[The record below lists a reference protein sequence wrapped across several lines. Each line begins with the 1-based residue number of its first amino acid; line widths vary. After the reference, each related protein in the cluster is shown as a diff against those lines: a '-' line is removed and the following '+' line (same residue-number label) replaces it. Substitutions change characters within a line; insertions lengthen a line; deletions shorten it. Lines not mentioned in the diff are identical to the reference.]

1 MKSKSVVLDEEAR
14 ERLKNGV
21 RKFAAAVKST
31 LGPSGNTVI
40 IKSDAFPGGHTVTKD
55 GVTVASQIRF
65 SDEIEDAAAII
76 LRQACVKTA
85 KEAGDGTT
93 TSAVLAEAFVNA
105 FDLYHK
111 DSNMTR
117 VEFMKEV
124 KRACVQVLGELD
136 KMKID
141 VNGNRDMI
149 YSIAMV
155 SSNGDEEI
163 SSIIADAYAQSE
175 HVFMQTGDQP
185 TTTFKVI
192 EGIQFDRGYTS
203 PFQVT
208 DHRDNTCK
216 LVNPAV
222 LIYDGRIKDLTPI
235 SEILVEVLMR
245 QNRDLLIIAELEDDA
260 MESLNFN
267 IKKNK
272 VRVANINPPLN
283 GQRRVDLLEKVARIT
298 GATFFSEDTGSNL
311 QSVDMSSLGEVAE
324 AIISRS
330 DTVLKLHEDQMVAC
344 NQEKEYIIAGSSG
357 EISEYEEEQL
367 RAFSAGF
374 GIITVGGATPSERK
388 ELADRTE
395 DAICAA
401 RVAIKEGVVPGS
413 GKALPMALSS
423 SNLAGF
429 NTQVYFALDH
439 VASAPMMQL
448 FENYGLSGEDAHNNL
463 EMLSYETFEGYDM
476 KNMEKVDDLVE
487 QGIIDPLPVTKN
499 ALINALSVATV
510 IVTSNCVIYD
520 NDGN

>member
-1 MKSKSVVLDEEAR
+1 
-14 ERLKNGV
+14 
-21 RKFAAAVKST
+21 
-31 LGPSGNTVI
+31 
-40 IKSDAFPGGHTVTKD
+40 
-55 GVTVASQIRF
+55 
-65 SDEIEDAAAII
+65 
-76 LRQACVKTA
+76 
-85 KEAGDGTT
+85 
-93 TSAVLAEAFVNA
+93 
-105 FDLYHK
+105 
-111 DSNMTR
+111 
-117 VEFMKEV
+117 
-124 KRACVQVLGELD
+124 
-136 KMKID
+136 
-141 VNGNRDMI
+141 
-149 YSIAMV
+149 
-155 SSNGDEEI
+155 
-163 SSIIADAYAQSE
+163 
-175 HVFMQTGDQP
+175 
-185 TTTFKVI
+185 
-192 EGIQFDRGYTS
+192 
-203 PFQVT
+203 
-208 DHRDNTCK
+208 
-216 LVNPAV
+216 
-222 LIYDGRIKDLTPI
+222 
-235 SEILVEVLMR
+235 
-245 QNRDLLIIAELEDDA
+245 
-260 MESLNFN
+260 
-267 IKKNK
+267 
-272 VRVANINPPLN
+272 
-283 GQRRVDLLEKVARIT
+283 
-298 GATFFSEDTGSNL
+298 
-311 QSVDMSSLGEVAE
+311 
-324 AIISRS
+324 
-330 DTVLKLHEDQMVAC
+330 VAC

-439 VASAPMMQL
+439 VVSAPMMQL